1 MATCEQFIFTA
12 AQIDTREGYQV
23 TAKSKGISKEI
34 VQNLREY
41 LFPLGIDEEKFQ
53 SSKSLI
59 ELDKNKIAYSIVKNI
74 GVGYDGR
81 RGTLYNHTFVI
92 AKNDFEQ
99 LYNDSRIFDDYF
111 IEDYSKRG
119 ELKTIQITP
128 KKIPPKFKI
137 LNKLEPNVL
146 KSLLFRLFKKT
157 KIALI
162 NTDEIEIIPNL
173 LAMLPP
179 ALRVTSF
186 STLVNDPL
194 RQYRY
199 DVMQI
204 PQSAKNKL
212 PSRTSILDPSTTK
225 SPPKQIGTLEDII
238 DVLVEII
245 VNESQTEW
253 EKVIHDYKKLAT
265 QTSIVRRIKVDDIF
279 NLSEYTKLAKT
290 RQYSSLKQKVMH
302 LYSTKKF
309 RQASPRVMLTI
320 TKKIRNILKK
330 EFKKEIKTTKKQTS
344 KNDQLVAIVVILLD
358 CINYLDRYTRKKL
371 SLSIKSEIEHEKGKL
386 TDMLDE
392 FSPERETRY
401 VFDPMIYAKAL
412 YVNTVNYW
420 QSVATTIFGR

>member
-1 MATCEQFIFTA
+1 MVTCEQFIFTA
-12 AQIDTREGYQV
+12 AKIDTREGYQV
-23 TAKSKGISKEI
+23 TAKSKGISTEI

-59 ELDKNKIAYSIVKNI
+59 ELNKNKIAYSIVKNI

-92 AKNDFEQ
+92 AKNNFEQ

-111 IEDYSKRG
+111 IEDYSKQG
-119 ELKTIQITP
+119 ELKTVQITP

-146 KSLLFRLFKKT
+146 KLLLFRLFKKT

-225 SPPKQIGTLEDII
+225 SIPKQIGTLEDII

-245 VNESQTEW
+245 VNESKTEW
-253 EKVIHDYKKLAT
+253 EKVISDYKKLDI
-265 QTSIVRRIKVDDIF
+265 QSSIVRRIKVDDIF
-279 NLSEYTKLAKT
+279 NLSEYTKLANT
-290 RQYSSLKQKVMH
+290 RQYSNLKQKVMR

-330 EFKKEIKTTKKQTS
+330 EFKTTKKQTS
-344 KNDQLVAIVVILLD
+344 KNDQLIATVVILLD
-358 CINYLDRYTRKKL
+358 CINYLDRYTHKKL
-371 SLSIKSEIEHEKGKL
+371 SPSTKSEIEHEKRKL
-386 TDMLDE
+386 TDILDE
-392 FSPERETRY
+392 FSPEIEREY

-420 QSVATTIFGR
+420 QSVATMIFGR